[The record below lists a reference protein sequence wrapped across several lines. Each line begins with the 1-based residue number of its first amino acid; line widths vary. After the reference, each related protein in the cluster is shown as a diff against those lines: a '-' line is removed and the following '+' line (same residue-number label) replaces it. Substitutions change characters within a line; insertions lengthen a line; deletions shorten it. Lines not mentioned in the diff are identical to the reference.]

1 MRSSVADI
9 ASGLAVLV
17 MAGVFH
23 AQSGDLEGVSLLF
36 PRMLIIFMALGGIY
50 LCGLGLLKGR
60 KGAEAPQDDEPVAVN
75 RVVMIS
81 AGAIAY
87 VAIIPVLGFYL
98 ASALYL
104 FGMSMV
110 LSDAGGTTRKKAVA
124 SAAFTVVLCLFVW
137 IGFAMLLGVPTPEG
151 MLF

>member
-60 KGAEAPQDDEPVAVN
+60 KG
-75 RVVMIS
+75 
-81 AGAIAY
+81 
-87 VAIIPVLGFYL
+87 
-98 ASALYL
+98 
-104 FGMSMV
+104 GMRRR
-110 LSDAGGTTRKKAVA
+110 TTNPW
-124 SAAFTVVLCLFVW
+124 L
-137 IGFAMLLGVPTPEG
+137 
-151 MLF
+151 

>member
-9 ASGLAVLV
+9 TSGLAVLV
-17 MAGVFH
+17 IAGMFH
-23 AQSGDLEGVSLLF
+23 AQTGDLEGVSLLF

-60 KGAEAPQDDEPVAVN
+60 KGEQAPQDDEPVAVS

-98 ASALYL
+98 ASVLYL

-110 LSDAGGTTRKKAVA
+110 LSDAGGGTRKKAVA

-137 IGFAMLLGVPTPEG
+137 IGFALLLGVPTPEG